1 MRRLVNVTIDA
12 QLGDIY
18 VCGLILGLGIIT
30 MKSVFAPAKE
40 AGMQFIPSETLEID
54 RKMRANKP
62 FYDLDL
68 RPADLRTCDFEDV
81 VIEFS
86 EERAR
91 VEAARCIH
99 CPDPA
104 PCMLAC
110 PTNNDIPSAMWLI
123 EHGQF
128 SEAANLYHAH
138 SSLPEICGRVCPH
151 EALCQGS
158 CVLNKHQTPVLC
170 GALETFTVDYKR
182 RYEGRAIPLALPTG
196 KRVAI
201 IGAGPA
207 GLGCADQLVQCGH
220 AVTIFESKPAPGGL
234 LVYGIP
240 NFKLPKDVWME
251 KWQEFVNAGVKFVGN
266 TYIGKDKTIDDLFEE
281 GFDAVF
287 IGVGSEID
295 AKMEDTPG
303 TDLAGVYEA
312 TDFLVRGNVDPSLLP
327 ASSYKPLEIGKR
339 VAVIGGGDTASD
351 CLRTALR
358 LGADEV
364 TCLYRR
370 TEKEMPGGKKDR
382 KFARDEGAKYRF
394 LTQPVK
400 FIAGAD
406 GKLAAV
412 ECIEMKLGEPDA
424 KGRRKPVPVQDSNFS
439 VACDTAVLALGYWPD
454 PIIGKTTPGLET
466 HDWGLITA
474 DKRSGATSRPGVFS
488 GGDCVTGPDLVVT
501 AMVAGRKA
509 ASAIHEYLKNK

>member
-1 MRRLVNVTIDA
+1 MIEYHQTEIPYPR
-12 QLGDIY
+12 
-18 VCGLILGLGIIT
+18 
-30 MKSVFAPAKE
+30 PE
-40 AGMQFIPSETLEID
+40 EWMQFIPSENLTID
-54 RKMRANKP
+54 RKARANMP

-68 RPADLRTCDFEDV
+68 RPPDVRTCDFDDV
-81 VIEFS
+81 VIEFNP
-86 EERAR
+86 ERAM

-110 PTNNDIPSAMWLI
+110 PTHNDIPSAMWLI
-123 EHGQF
+123 EQGRF
-128 SEAANLYHAH
+128 SDAANLYHQT

-151 EALCQGS
+151 EQLCQGS

-170 GALETFTVDYKR
+170 GELEAFTVDYQR
-182 RYEGRAIPLALPTG
+182 RHEGRVIPVGTPTG

-207 GLGCADQLVQCGH
+207 GLGCADQLVQLGH
-220 AVTIFESKPAPGGL
+220 EVMIFESKPAPGGL

-240 NFKLPKDVWME
+240 NFKLAKDVWEE
-251 KWQEFVNAGVKFVGN
+251 KWEEFERAGVKFVPD
-266 TYIGKDKTIDDLFEE
+266 TYIGKDKTIDGLFEE
-281 GFDAVF
+281 GFGAVF

-303 TDLAGVYEA
+303 TDLPGVYEA
-312 TDFLVRGNVDPSLLP
+312 TDFLIRGNVSQNQLP
-327 ASSYKPLEIGKR
+327 PEMRKPLEVGKR
-339 VAVIGGGDTASD
+339 VVVVGGGDTASD

-358 LGADEV
+358 LGAEEV

-382 KFARDEGAKYRF
+382 NMAREEGAKYRF

-400 FIAGAD
+400 FIAGED

-412 ECIEMKLGEPDA
+412 ECLEMKLGEPDA
-424 KGRRKPVPVQDSNFS
+424 KGRRKPVPVEGSNFS

-454 PIIGKTTPGLET
+454 PIIGKTTPDLET
-466 HDWGLITA
+466 HNWGLVKA
-474 DKRSGATSRPGVFS
+474 DKKTGATSREGVFS

-501 AMVAGRKA
+501 AMVGGRKA
-509 ASAIHEYLKNK
+509 AWAIDEYLKNK